1 LLLALGARAV
11 IRRTQTGLQLAP
23 PHAALLAENA
33 QRMRALADQG
43 LAVVHEMMELEAAT
57 REAAGLE
64 WWLCA
69 SEDHHTLEDA
79 CVALGTARHR
89 ATRALP
95 PA

>member
-1 LLLALGARAV
+1 ML
-11 IRRTQTGLQLAP
+11 
-23 PHAALLAENA
+23 
-33 QRMRALADQG
+33 ALADQG